1 MRTSHMRTLI
11 LASALIA
18 AGPALAATIAKP
30 VLDTSQCMRD
40 LASVDRSFA
49 AAMMDL
55 QRNGNPTNRC
65 SAWRRH
71 IDVMQKASFV
81 FSRCTAADA
90 REGAVSQMQG
100 SIADFKAMIQQAQC
114 P

>member
-1 MRTSHMRTLI
+1 MRTLI
-11 LASALIA
+11 LASMIVA

-30 VLDTSQCMRD
+30 VVDNSQCSRE

-49 AAMMDL
+49 AAMIDL
-55 QRNGNPTNRC
+55 QRNGDPTNRC

-71 IDVMQKASFV
+71 IDVMQKASVV
-81 FSRCTAADA
+81 FSRCTAPDA
-90 REGAVSQMQG
+90 REGAVSQMKG
-100 SIADFKAMIQQAQC
+100 SIADFEAMLSQAQC

>member
-1 MRTSHMRTLI
+1 MRMLI
-11 LASALIA
+11 FASILVA

-30 VLDTSQCMRD
+30 VDLSQCSRD

-55 QRNGNPTNRC
+55 QRNGDAANRC

-71 IDVMQKASFV
+71 IDVMQKASAV

-90 REGAVSQMQG
+90 RDGAVSQMKG
-100 SIADFKAMIQQAQC
+100 SIADFEAMISQAQC

>member
-1 MRTSHMRTLI
+1 MRTLI
-11 LASALIA
+11 LASMIVA

-30 VLDTSQCMRD
+30 VVDNSQCSRE

-55 QRNGNPTNRC
+55 QRNGDPANRC
-65 SAWRRH
+65 SAWKRH
-71 IDVMQKASFV
+71 IDVMQKASLV
-81 FSRCTAADA
+81 FSRCSAADA
-90 REGAVSQMQG
+90 REGAVSQMKG
-100 SIADFKAMIQQAQC
+100 SIDDFRAMLQQAQC

>member
-1 MRTSHMRTLI
+1 MRTLI
-11 LASALIA
+11 LASMIVA

-30 VLDTSQCMRD
+30 VVDNSQCSRE

-49 AAMMDL
+49 AAMIDL
-55 QRNGNPTNRC
+55 QRNGGPANRC

-71 IDVMQKASFV
+71 IDVMQKASVV
-81 FSRCTAADA
+81 FSRCTAVDA
-90 REGAVSQMQG
+90 REDAVGQMKG
-100 SIADFKAMIQQAQC
+100 SIADFEAMISQAQC

>member
-1 MRTSHMRTLI
+1 MRTLI

-30 VLDTSQCMRD
+30 VDLGQCSRD
-40 LASVDRSFA
+40 LATVDRSFA

-55 QRNGNPTNRC
+55 QRNGDPSNRC

-71 IDVMQKASFV
+71 IDVMQKASVV
-81 FSRCTAADA
+81 FSRCTAPDA
-90 REGAVSQMQG
+90 RDGAVSQMKG
-100 SIADFKAMIQQAQC
+100 SIADFEAMISQAQC

>member
-1 MRTSHMRTLI
+1 MRMLTFASI
-11 LASALIA
+11 LVA

-30 VLDTSQCMRD
+30 VDLGQCSRD
-40 LASVDRSFA
+40 LATVDRSFA

-55 QRNGNPTNRC
+55 QRNGDPSNRC

-71 IDVMQKASFV
+71 IDVMQKASVV
-81 FSRCTAADA
+81 FSRCTAPDA
-90 REGAVSQMQG
+90 RDGAVSQMKG
-100 SIADFKAMIQQAQC
+100 SIADFEAMISQAQC

>member
-1 MRTSHMRTLI
+1 MRTLI
-11 LASALIA
+11 LVSALVV

-30 VLDTSQCMRD
+30 VEVSQCSRD

-49 AAMMDL
+49 AAMIDL
-55 QRNGNPTNRC
+55 QRNGDPTNRC

-71 IDVMQKASFV
+71 IDVMQKASVV
-81 FSRCTAADA
+81 FSRCTAPDA
-90 REGAVSQMQG
+90 REGAVSQMKG
-100 SIADFKAMIQQAQC
+100 SIADFQAMISQAQC

>member
-1 MRTSHMRTLI
+1 MRSSNMRTLI

-30 VLDTSQCMRD
+30 VLDASQCTRD

-49 AAMMDL
+49 AAM
-55 QRNGNPTNRC
+55 
-65 SAWRRH
+65 
-71 IDVMQKASFV
+71 KASFV